1 MASISIIKFPRAG
14 CAILQNFNA
23 ATPDVEPCF
32 ARARPRPMRLYPY
45 IYVNADGTARELHAS
60 ERRYLE
66 TEFSGGDGAAPY
78 IKDSYDELNG
88 WGELKGYLN
97 RSLLPARTP
106 IHGAPADVPIKP
118 MSQAEHIEW
127 LRSKG
132 VEVVA
137 NSDGSFTMLAKTRH

>member
-1 MASISIIKFPRAG
+1 
-14 CAILQNFNA
+14 
-23 ATPDVEPCF
+23 
-32 ARARPRPMRLYPY
+32 MRLYPY

-78 IKDSYDELNG
+78 IKDRYDELNG
-88 WGELKGYLN
+88 WGELKGYLK
-97 RSLLPARTP
+97 RSELPGSTP
-106 IHGAPADVPIKP
+106 VHGAPADDPLKP

-137 NSDGSFTMLAKTRH
+137 NSDGSFTMLAKRHH